1 MIHVLEMHKN
11 RLLVRKLR
19 AETDHEEA
27 PVTAEVKEDAGLSQG
42 ESDQC

>member
-11 RLLVRKLR
+11 RLLVRKVR

-27 PVTAEVKEDAGLSQG
+27 PVTVEVKEDAGLDQG
-42 ESDQC
+42 ESDRC